1 MIRNH
6 FIIEEKKERIKTLT
20 EELQSVNPYVK
31 DMKQIQQEVLTQ
43 KMSFS
48 AELAKLKAEVQ
59 KKELSLKEK
68 DMEISR
74 LQEEVFV
81 REKEQAQDSTDSV
94 ADEIVAPPPQLSQ
107 SAPLPS
113 TNSEK
118 YVAVIGELHREVLRL
133 QQRNE
138 ELKGEM
144 RMLKEKPRVDGSG
157 DGSECGDVRGV
168 VESLQRSLSVL
179 ESALKE
185 KNKVIFEQNQML
197 MRLSQRS
204 VLGGESVDVREKRE
218 LMGVGES
225 ESTTVNEKE
234 SSTLTEMKSTTNE
247 KESTTNENDYENTI
261 NQLQERI
268 AALIREVETGKEQIQ
283 QREEENRSLLQQTEE
298 ERAQFNEEK
307 RSLQTAIQQ
316 LHHSTP
322 HQTTSPSD
330 CQDMRDATA
339 QQHIAFQ
346 HSLAAA
352 ASSLLSNFSIVS
364 TQLSE
369 YRGRVARLQDE
380 LQNYTGN
387 YRVMVRVRPLLPSDP
402 SQEYCVRFRDDY
414 SLAIGSKT
422 ANKEE
427 KTFLFDR
434 VLPPCTSQESVFAE
448 VQPVVLSLFRGMN
461 ACVIAYGQ
469 TGSGKT
475 FTMSGEPGREGLIPR
490 CCALLF
496 DELKE
501 RRERKL
507 SIKVR
512 NVR

>member
-1 MIRNH
+1 MICNH

-113 TNSEK
+113 ANSEK
-118 YVAVIGELHREVLRL
+118 YVVVIGELHREVLRL

-138 ELKGEM
+138 ELKGEV
-144 RMLKEKPRVDGSG
+144 RMLKEKPRVDVSG
-157 DGSECGDVRGV
+157 DGGECGDVRGV

-185 KNKVIFEQNQML
+185 KNKVIFEQNQLL

-204 VLGGESVDVREKRE
+204 ALSESVGVR
-218 LMGVGES
+218 ES

-234 SSTLTEMKSTTNE
+234 SSTLNEMKSTTNE

-268 AALIREVETGKEQIQ
+268 TALIREVETGKEQIQ

-322 HQTTSPSD
+322 HQTTSLSD

-339 QQHIAFQ
+339 QQHTAFQ
-346 HSLAAA
+346 HSLTAA

-364 TQLSE
+364 TQLSD

-434 VLPPCTSQESVFAE
+434 VLPPCTSQESLFAE

-507 SIKVR
+507 SIKV
-512 NVR
+512 

>member
-113 TNSEK
+113 ANSEK

-138 ELKGEM
+138 ELKGEV
-144 RMLKEKPRVDGSG
+144 RMLKEKPRVDVSG
-157 DGSECGDVRGV
+157 DGGECGDVRGV

-204 VLGGESVDVREKRE
+204 ALGGELAE
-218 LMGVGES
+218 VGEKS
-225 ESTTVNEKE
+225 ELTTVKEKETTVKEKE
-234 SSTLTEMKSTTNE
+234 SSTLNEMKSTTNE

>member
-118 YVAVIGELHREVLRL
+118 YVVVIGELHREVLRL

-138 ELKGEM
+138 ELKGEV
-144 RMLKEKPRVDGSG
+144 RMLKEKPRVDVSG
-157 DGSECGDVRGV
+157 DGGECGDVRGV
-168 VESLQRSLSVL
+168 VESLQRSLIVL

-185 KNKVIFEQNQML
+185 KNKVIFEQNQLL

-204 VLGGESVDVREKRE
+204 ALSESVGVR
-218 LMGVGES
+218 ES
-225 ESTTVNEKE
+225 ESTTVKEKETTVNEKE
-234 SSTLTEMKSTTNE
+234 SSTLNEMKSTTNE

-268 AALIREVETGKEQIQ
+268 TALIREVETGKEQIQ

-322 HQTTSPSD
+322 HQTTSLSD

>member
-94 ADEIVAPPPQLSQ
+94 AEGIVAPPPQLSQ

-113 TNSEK
+113 ANSEK
-118 YVAVIGELHREVLRL
+118 YVVVIGELHREVLRL

-138 ELKGEM
+138 ELKGEV
-144 RMLKEKPRVDGSG
+144 RMLKEKPRVDVSG
-157 DGSECGDVRGV
+157 DGGECGDVRGV

-179 ESALKE
+179 KSALKE
-185 KNKVIFEQNQML
+185 KNKVIFEQNQLL

-204 VLGGESVDVREKRE
+204 ALGGELAE
-218 LMGVGES
+218 VGEKS
-225 ESTTVNEKE
+225 ELTTVKEKETTVKEKE
-234 SSTLTEMKSTTNE
+234 SSTLNEMKSTTNE

-268 AALIREVETGKEQIQ
+268 TALIREVETGKEQIQ

-316 LHHSTP
+316 LRHSTP
-322 HQTTSPSD
+322 HQTTSLSD

-339 QQHIAFQ
+339 QQHTAFQ
-346 HSLAAA
+346 HSLTAA

-364 TQLSE
+364 TQLSD

-414 SLAIGSKT
+414 SLAIGSMT

>member
-113 TNSEK
+113 ANSEK
-118 YVAVIGELHREVLRL
+118 YVVVIGELHREVLRL

-138 ELKGEM
+138 ELKGEV
-144 RMLKEKPRVDGSG
+144 RMLKEKPRVDVSG
-157 DGSECGDVRGV
+157 DGGECGDVRGV

-185 KNKVIFEQNQML
+185 KNKVIFEQNQLL

-204 VLGGESVDVREKRE
+204 ALGGELAE
-218 LMGVGES
+218 VGEKS
-225 ESTTVNEKE
+225 ELTTVKEKETTVNEKE
-234 SSTLTEMKSTTNE
+234 SSTLNEMKSTTNE

-268 AALIREVETGKEQIQ
+268 TALIREVETGKEQIQ

-316 LHHSTP
+316 LHYSTP